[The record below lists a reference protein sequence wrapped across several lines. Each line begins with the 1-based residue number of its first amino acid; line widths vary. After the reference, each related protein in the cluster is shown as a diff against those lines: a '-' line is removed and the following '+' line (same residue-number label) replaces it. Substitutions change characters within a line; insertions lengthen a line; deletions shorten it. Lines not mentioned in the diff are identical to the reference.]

1 MNKPS
6 IVQTVIFISGTL
18 VAPLLLIF
26 VNFVIRSIKKW
37 YYTSGSDILYF
48 LFMTNISLVILSAD
62 VSPLIKKE
70 VFREALISIYIIL
83 ALLTLISWLLVVEYV
98 EVYINKEIAA
108 GRLRKSIGIVRSFF
122 SWTAVLVFLTLNL
135 GVIFYP

>member
-37 YYTSGSDILYF
+37 YYSSGSDILYF

-108 GRLRKSIGIVRSFF
+108 GRLCKSIGIVRSFF
-122 SWTAVLVFLTLNL
+122 SWTAVLV
-135 GVIFYP
+135 